1 MSPLH
6 TRVFVPLPLGD
17 HAAYPD
23 LMDTFRKSDPRAGR
37 ILYEVAGLAWLADT
51 PADAAHV
58 VPVSAHGDD
67 WLEEP
72 HLPSVSPTARAAE
85 DFGRALA
92 HTHAAGATHLGAPP
106 PHNRGQGWMGLAR
119 LPLPA
124 TPADSFSSW
133 GAFYAEMRLRP
144 YLRAPAFTAE
154 DRAVLGRLFER
165 LTSGVLDHPQPTLVE
180 QARVGAARTH
190 GDMWN
195 GNLMWTPSG
204 VVLIDPAAQGGHA
217 EEDLA
222 ALDVFG
228 APHKERIWAAYDE
241 VSPLAEG
248 WRERIGLHELHML
261 MVHCQLFGRSYVPET
276 LDIAHRYL

>member
-1 MSPLH
+1 MRSLARAATYAGRMS
-6 TRVFVPLPLGD
+6 
-17 HAAYPD
+17 A
-23 LMDTFRKSDPRAGR
+23 FRKSDARPGR

-51 PADAAHV
+51 PPDAAPV
-58 VPVSAHGDD
+58 VTVSAHGED

-72 HLPSVSPTARAAE
+72 RLTSVAPTARAAE

-106 PHNRGQGWMGLAR
+106 PDNHGQGWMGLAR

-124 TPADSFSSW
+124 TSAESTTSW
-133 GAFYAEMRLRP
+133 GEFYAEFRLKP
-144 YLRAPAFTAE
+144 YMDAPAFTAE
-154 DRAVLGRLFER
+154 DRLVLGRLLDR
-165 LTSGVLDHPQPTLVE
+165 LASGSLDHPQPALVE
-180 QARVGAARTH
+180 RAGVGAARTH

-195 GNLMWTPSG
+195 GNLMWTPAG

-222 ALDVFG
+222 SLEVFG

-241 VSPLAEG
+241 ASPLADG
-248 WRERIGLHELHML
+248 WRNRIGLHELHML

-276 LDIAHRYL
+276 LDLAHRYL